1 MEKYNGCSVP
11 QYTRYPLPRGMSRGG
26 PSEWD
31 RIISNF
37 DPFVQ
42 PSFFYPNKWN
52 MMNNNLNI
60 IYVPYCMILCS
71 HSKSNGSN
79 FHIDCF
85 HLSPKSLTLPR
96 NDKVNKKKICKFRF
110 SPLIFEH
117 GSSIRGFMRI
127 PYGLFRLNQR
137 ASSGSFQTLPFHSR
151 YALRTGLSSR
161 WKKEY
166 VAHQVMVSRASTRL
180 LVPDCSSP

>member
-1 MEKYNGCSVP
+1 MNKTKSNN
-11 QYTRYPLPRGMSRGG
+11 QRG

-60 IYVPYCMILCS
+60 IHVPYCMILCS

-110 SPLIFEH
+110 SPLISEH

-137 ASSGSFQTLPFHSR
+137 ASSGSCQTLPI
-151 YALRTGLSSR
+151 
-161 WKKEY
+161 E
-166 VAHQVMVSRASTRL
+166 
-180 LVPDCSSP
+180 